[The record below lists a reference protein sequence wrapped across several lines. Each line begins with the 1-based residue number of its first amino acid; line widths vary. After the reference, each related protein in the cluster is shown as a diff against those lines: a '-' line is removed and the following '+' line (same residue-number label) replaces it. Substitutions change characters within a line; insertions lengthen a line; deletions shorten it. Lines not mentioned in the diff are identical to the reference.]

1 MTPSKIR
8 PELLDLLVSGK
19 FDTFTCP
26 ALTQAYFALP
36 GCTSPT
42 KRAASQIVARAV
54 KTLKVDNLV
63 VNTSAAS
70 ARSKQYQ
77 LTADFYRIFSVTR
90 GNTVPA
96 SESNTTNE
104 NFHSILEGKLLE
116 YKVELLEAMG
126 EVEEYEELSKTAPE
140 KRKQIQT
147 LYDRARDQFSR
158 TQGRVK
164 AIEAVLAEVK
174 RS

>member
-54 KTLKVDNLV
+54 KALETDKLV
-63 VNTSAAS
+63 VSTSLTT

-77 LTADFYRIFSVTR
+77 LTADFYRVFSGAHSSTVT
-90 GNTVPA
+90 TPKPI
-96 SESNTTNE
+96 EPNE
-104 NFHSILEGKLLE
+104 NFLSILERKLHE
-116 YKVELLEAMG
+116 YKVEL
-126 EVEEYEELSKTAPE
+126 
-140 KRKQIQT
+140 
-147 LYDRARDQFSR
+147 
-158 TQGRVK
+158 
-164 AIEAVLAEVK
+164 
-174 RS
+174 